1 MGTSEGDKEQPVVY
15 MLAGPNG
22 AGKSTLARPLL
33 CDVLNVPEFLN
44 ADLIAAGLSPFHP
57 ESYAFEAAEIM
68 LRQVDRMTSARRS
81 FALETTLSGRS
92 YRRMIPEWRTLGYR
106 VVLYFLS
113 LPTPDVAVERVAI
126 RVKQGG
132 HSIPEEVIR
141 RRFKRGLRNFFL
153 DYAHLADTSILFDSS
168 LFPPKIVYH
177 QIDGTEAILDR
188 QRYEQMK
195 SLSENTQ

>member
-1 MGTSEGDKEQPVVY
+1 MGTSEEDKAQPVVY
-15 MLAGPNG
+15 MLSGPNG

-33 CDVLNVPEFLN
+33 CDVLNVQEFLN

-68 LRQVDRMTSARRS
+68 LHQVDRMTSDRRS

-92 YRRMIPEWRTLGYR
+92 YRRMISEWRTLGYR

-113 LPTPDVAVERVAI
+113 LPTPDAAVERVAI

-132 HSIPEEVIR
+132 HSIPEAIIR
-141 RRFKRGLRNFFL
+141 RRFQRGLRNFFL
-153 DYAHLADTSILFDSS
+153 DYARLADTTILFDSS
-168 LFPPKIVYH
+168 LFPPKIVYQ

-188 QRYEQMK
+188 QRYEQLK